1 MESLLGKFWCERA
14 SDATHLSLVGGK
26 FRITQ
31 LDLFHK
37 MYFRMVSS
45 MEAHLVE
52 KVRFPCRWYIDLD
65 KQSEILENLRTI
77 LVHHGE
83 RCIVS
88 MPDSHDGVHIVFPD
102 ILVASKADAIRRTT
116 QLFRN
121 TDIVFDTSVYA
132 SGLRMLGSRK
142 SKTVDRVYMPVYEV
156 QHGEWRA
163 SEWSLRTLCES
174 SIMANTERKSEN
186 PKAELQVVCEKTQDF
201 SETTLCQGDFSFLH
215 DRYKNIRYQ
224 AKRYNKDYINVMT
237 DSRYCINIGR
247 EHKSNRVYFVVY
259 ANPKTRVITVYS
271 KCFCQCEHTGCANY
285 KSPEKRMPL
294 LLYFKLKTLVD

>member
-1 MESLLGKFWCERA
+1 MESLLGKFRCERA

-31 LDLFHK
+31 MDLFHK

-45 MEAHLVE
+45 MGAHLVE

-65 KQSEILENLRTI
+65 KQPEILETLRTI
-77 LVHHGE
+77 LVRHGE
-83 RCIVS
+83 RCVVS
-88 MPDSHDGVHIVFPD
+88 MPDSNDGVHIVFPD
-102 ILVASKADAIRRTT
+102 ILVHSKADAVRRTT
-116 QLFRN
+116 RLFQH

-156 QHGEWRA
+156 RHGQWCD

-174 SIMANTERKSEN
+174 SIMANTERKPEN
-186 PKAELQVVCEKTQDF
+186 QKAEPQQAIC
-201 SETTLCQGDFSFLH
+201 ETTLFQGDFSFLH
-215 DRYKNIRYQ
+215 DRYKNIQYQ
-224 AKRYNKDYINVMT
+224 VKRYNKDYINVMT